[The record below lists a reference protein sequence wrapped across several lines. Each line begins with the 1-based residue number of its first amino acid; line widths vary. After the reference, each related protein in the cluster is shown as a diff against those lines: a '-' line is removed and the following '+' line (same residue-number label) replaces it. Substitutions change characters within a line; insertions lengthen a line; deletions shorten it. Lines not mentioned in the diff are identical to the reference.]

1 MESEPALTG
10 VRMGAAGEG
19 VRRCSGRRG
28 GVAGGVEAIV
38 PSADIWTEAISTGGG
53 MASSSSRRQEL
64 VTASERSTYHK
75 YAKAQ
80 EARIPRHMTQRPW
93 AIKAV
98 SQGLNRVASPSCV
111 EWRRPSVATPGMSLA
126 MNDETATAA

>member
-10 VRMGAAGEG
+10 VRMGAAGDG
-19 VRRCSGRRG
+19 VRCSGWRG

-64 VTASERSTYHK
+64 VTASERSKYHK
-75 YAKAQ
+75 
-80 EARIPRHMTQRPW
+80 
-93 AIKAV
+93 
-98 SQGLNRVASPSCV
+98 
-111 EWRRPSVATPGMSLA
+111 
-126 MNDETATAA
+126 